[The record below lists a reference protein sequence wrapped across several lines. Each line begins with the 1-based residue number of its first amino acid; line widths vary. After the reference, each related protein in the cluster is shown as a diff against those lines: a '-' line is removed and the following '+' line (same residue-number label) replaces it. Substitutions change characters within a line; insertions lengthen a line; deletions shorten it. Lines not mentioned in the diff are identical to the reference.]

1 MPTTPYPHPTGGEG
15 EIRTAPGRCLAWT
28 WGLVN
33 GGSYSRDSG
42 PRRSPPGGRP
52 AADGPGVL
60 PGGLHP
66 EQGKGGL
73 GPQPAMVVPGCA
85 LMCPLLRVPTWGRA
99 VPAELASSPRHPP
112 PSFLPMLRTAMHVT
126 NMPSVYE
133 ELGLVSMYK
142 CASHGSGVC
151 VSSYFDRPVF
161 GKPGTFDPSEPAF
174 TTHWQ
179 PSALHPEPS

>member
-15 EIRTAPGRCLAWT
+15 GIRTAPGRCLAWT

-60 PGGLHP
+60 PGGLDP

-73 GPQPAMVVPGCA
+73 VPQPAMVVPGCA

-99 VPAELASSPRHPP
+99 VPAELAGSPRRPP
-112 PSFLPMLRTAMHVT
+112 PSFLPMLRTAMHVP
-126 NMPSVYE
+126 NMPGVYE
-133 ELGLVSMYK
+133 ELGLVSTYSVPRTE
-142 CASHGSGVC
+142 AGHV
-151 VSSYFDRPVF
+151 
-161 GKPGTFDPSEPAF
+161 
-174 TTHWQ
+174 
-179 PSALHPEPS
+179 SALTLIVLFLANLVLLILRNLPLQRMGG